1 MNTKA
6 EIVSRHHEEI
16 SGGEKT
22 ASRGGSNV
30 NSYDKDVW
38 SGQRFEFGKNWQ
50 AFLSVLNDERISVA
64 ENSLREMLGVKDLSN
79 KSFLDVGSGSG
90 LFSLAGRKL
99 GATVCSF
106 DFDPASVACTRE
118 LRSRYFPND
127 SSWNVHEG
135 SVLNKEFLESLGK
148 FDVVYSWGVLHHT
161 GRMWDAL
168 GNVAPLVKQDGVLFL
183 AIYNDEGRKSRYW
196 WKVKKWYCSG
206 LMGKAIVLSL
216 FIPYF
221 FSRAV
226 LACALRRENV
236 FATYK
241 NNRGM
246 SVVHDWF
253 DWLGGFP
260 FEVARVEEIFNFYRD
275 KGFVL
280 RNLRTNSGLGNNHF
294 VFAKKTGGD

>member
-1 MNTKA
+1 MNT
-6 EIVSRHHEEI
+6 H
-16 SGGEKT
+16 
-22 ASRGGSNV
+22 
-30 NSYDKDVW
+30 DKEVRN
-38 SGQRFEFGKNWQ
+38 GQRFEFGKNWQ
-50 AFLSVLNDERISVA
+50 SFLSVLNDERISIA

-90 LFSLAGRKL
+90 LFSLAARKL

-118 LRSRYFPND
+118 LRFRYFPND
-127 SSWNVHEG
+127 SAWTIHEG
-135 SVLNKEFLESLGK
+135 SVLDKDFLRSLGR
-148 FDVVYSWGVLHHT
+148 FDIVFSWGVLHHT

-168 GNVAPLVKQDGVLFL
+168 ENVAHLLKYDGALFL
-183 AIYNDEGRKSRYW
+183 AIYNDQGRKSKYW
-196 WKVKKWYCSG
+196 WKVKKCYCAG
-206 LMGKAIVLSL
+206 LTGKATVSSF

-221 FSRAV
+221 FFRAV
-226 LACALRRENV
+226 LACVLRRENV

-241 NNRGM
+241 SNRGM

-253 DWLGGFP
+253 DWLGGYP

-280 RNLRTNSGLGNNHF
+280 RNLRTTSSLGNNQF